1 MIESIMISF
10 IPFICAIQQGFIKL
24 CSTIIWLEI
33 HLLVD
38 GAWSLGFFVSGSPF
52 EHKSGLLASLSIS
65 SASTVWLSLKSK
77 RGINLTRFNNAERQY
92 GL

>member
-1 MIESIMISF
+1 MLYIFLDYPTS
-10 IPFICAIQQGFIKL
+10 L
-24 CSTIIWLEI
+24 TRLEI
-33 HLLVD
+33 HLFVN

-52 EHKSGLLASLSIS
+52 EHKSGLLVSLSIS

-77 RGINLTRFNNAERQY
+77 RGINLTRFNNAEQQY